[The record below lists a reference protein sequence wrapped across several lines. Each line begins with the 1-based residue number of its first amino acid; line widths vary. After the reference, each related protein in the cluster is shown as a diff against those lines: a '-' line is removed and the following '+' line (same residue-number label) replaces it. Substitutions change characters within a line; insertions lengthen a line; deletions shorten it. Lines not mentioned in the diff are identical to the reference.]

1 MEFEFLKSLVIIFG
15 VSAFV
20 VFVLGRLKI
29 PSIAGFLIAGIIL
42 GPYSFEFIKD
52 VHEIELLAEIG
63 VILLMFTI
71 GLEFSLKN
79 FLMLRSQV
87 LGGGFFQVSLTV
99 GIIAT
104 LSYLFFQQGINNAIF
119 NGFLVSLSST
129 AIVMKMLFDS
139 AEMNTPHGR
148 MSVGILIFQDLCVV
162 PFMLLGYPLP
172 SVPFSQALSY
182 LNQSMRL
189 RQYQIY
195 CLLRRALPDSF
206 LSQLGCC

>member
-29 PSIAGFLIAGIIL
+29 PSVAGFLIAGIIL

-52 VHEIELLAEIG
+52 VHEMELLAEIG

-79 FLMLRSQV
+79 FLTLRSQV
-87 LGGGFFQVSLTV
+87 LGGGFLQVSLTV

-104 LSYLFFQQGINNAIF
+104 LSYLFFQQGINKALF

-129 AIVMKMLFDS
+129 AIVMKMLFDG

-148 MSVGILIFQDLCVV
+148 MSVGILIF
-162 PFMLLGYPLP
+162 
-172 SVPFSQALSY
+172 
-182 LNQSMRL
+182 
-189 RQYQIY
+189 
-195 CLLRRALPDSF
+195 
-206 LSQLGCC
+206 

>member
-104 LSYLFFQQGINNAIF
+104 LSYLFFQQGINNALF

-129 AIVMKMLFDS
+129 AIVMKMLFDG

-148 MSVGILIFQDLCVV
+148 MSVGRSGFQYRQD
-162 PFMLLGYPLP
+162 
-172 SVPFSQALSY
+172 STY
-182 LNQSMRL
+182 LK
-189 RQYQIY
+189 
-195 CLLRRALPDSF
+195 
-206 LSQLGCC
+206 